1 MVTQA
6 GQLRVAAFKEASGSG
21 QGENGRQAVSASD
34 VIARL
39 RELRAKATAGNW
51 FEDSQR
57 VQDSDRRDYYYN
69 IYAPSGRIIADTL
82 NSDMVLLEDNGEG
95 ASLDVVG
102 RANAAAIVAA
112 MNSLESL
119 LACAEALEVFARA
132 ARSIDVDPPGDHEP
146 SHGRGSVTAGDL
158 RKARLALQAL
168 AGGGE

>member
-1 MVTQA
+1 M
-6 GQLRVAAFKEASGSG
+6 
-21 QGENGRQAVSASD
+21 SASD
-34 VIARL
+34 KIARL

-95 ASLDVVG
+95 VSLDVVG

-112 MNSLESL
+112 MNSLEAL
-119 LACAEALEVFARA
+119 LACAEALETVRGCGVLPISVG
-132 ARSIDVDPPGDHEP
+132 RIVD
-146 SHGRGSVTAGDL
+146 A
-158 RKARLALQAL
+158 ALQAL
-168 AGGGE
+168 AEGGAS

>member
-1 MVTQA
+1 
-6 GQLRVAAFKEASGSG
+6 
-21 QGENGRQAVSASD
+21 VSASD

-119 LACAEALEVFARA
+119 LE
-132 ARSIDVDPPGDHEP
+132 I
-146 SHGRGSVTAGDL
+146 
-158 RKARLALQAL
+158 ARLAQECADDLETEVKSRWVDPDGSIHPALQHKFDRDMSPVIELRAAL
-168 AGGGE
+168 LRLEECAK